1 MSAFAKG
8 VLKKVQEKPGNSLT
22 SKGSIDMNL
31 SHLMALLLAGLL
43 TGCGESPKPAT
54 ELTCKDSPTGRSKA
68 EQTLIADACFR
79 QGSFK
84 KSSGMEW

>member
-1 MSAFAKG
+1 
-8 VLKKVQEKPGNSLT
+8 
-22 SKGSIDMNL
+22 MNQ
-31 SHLMALLLAGLL
+31 SHLMAWLLVGLL
-43 TGCGESPKPAT
+43 TGCDQPPKPTA

-79 QGSFK
+79 QGNFK

>member
-1 MSAFAKG
+1 
-8 VLKKVQEKPGNSLT
+8 
-22 SKGSIDMNL
+22 MNQ
-31 SHLMALLLAGLL
+31 SHLMALLLVGLL
-43 TGCGESPKPAT
+43 TSCDQPSKPAT